1 MSFKSD
7 WEEFGQTRDELKRV
21 LQKECGIDVALDWCS
36 DRLIDFH
43 YWLLAASLLSGASEE
58 FLRGCDRSRVAIKS
72 INVLEA
78 LYGFW
83 MGCQGHDHDCPA
95 RRRVRFVGAR
105 TAYAENSR
113 RANAPLL
120 LCPECQRENYDY
132 WRERWDDYHADC
144 C

>member
-1 MSFKSD
+1 MSFTRD
-7 WEEFGQTRDELKRV
+7 WEELGRAQNELKES
-21 LQKECGIDVALDWCS
+21 LQKDCGIDAALQWLS

-43 YWLLAASLLSGASEE
+43 YWLLAASRLSGANNE
-58 FLRGCDRSRVAIKS
+58 FLRKKGRSRVVIRAK
-72 INVLEA
+72 NVLEA

-83 MGCQGHDHDCPA
+83 MGCQGHDCPA
-95 RRRVRFVGAR
+95 RRGVRLMGAM

-120 LCPECQRENYDY
+120 LCPECREENYQY
-132 WRERWDDYHADC
+132 WRERWDDYRADC